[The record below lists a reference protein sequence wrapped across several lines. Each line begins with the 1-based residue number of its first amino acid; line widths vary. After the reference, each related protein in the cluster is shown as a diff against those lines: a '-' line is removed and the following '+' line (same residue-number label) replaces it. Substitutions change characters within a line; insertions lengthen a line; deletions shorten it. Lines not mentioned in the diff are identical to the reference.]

1 MSAADTLFPI
11 GYLRRS
17 SRARTTSPPR
27 FVVFEMRFT
36 TVSYERNGR
45 PRQLTE
51 MKEKS
56 RCSTLFHL
64 LVPGGKWRVNL
75 PRFCGHPG
83 WREDARGVFDGEEE
97 AKEVHAGV

>member
-1 MSAADTLFPI
+1 MFRARISLADTFFPV

-17 SRARTTSPPR
+17 RRARTTRPPR
-27 FVVFEMRFT
+27 LVVFEMRFT

-45 PRQLTE
+45 PRQLIE

-64 LVPGGKWRVNL
+64 LVPGGKWLTWIAMPSLSDTRCSSYFQTCE
-75 PRFCGHPG
+75 R
-83 WREDARGVFDGEEE
+83 
-97 AKEVHAGV
+97 